1 MADYSG
7 VIVVED
13 DQQIQSLVV
22 EALTDGGF
30 ELAIASSGEEALTL
44 LSERKSKYRIL
55 VIDIKLG
62 KDRISG
68 WDVARRARAINP
80 GASAEEWAVQGV
92 FNSILLTKPFAPAQL
107 VTAVSQLIARGLPT
121 N

>member
-1 MADYSG
+1 MLWLAVGVRVMADYSG

-30 ELAIASSGEEALTL
+30 ELASESSGEEGLPL
-44 LSERKSKYRIL
+44 LSARKIKDRIRE
-55 VIDIKLG
+55 IDIKLG

-68 WDVARRARAINP
+68 CDVARRAIAINP
-80 GASAEEWAVQGV
+80 EFAVVYIPG
-92 FNSILLTKPFAPAQL
+92 
-107 VTAVSQLIARGLPT
+107 
-121 N
+121 